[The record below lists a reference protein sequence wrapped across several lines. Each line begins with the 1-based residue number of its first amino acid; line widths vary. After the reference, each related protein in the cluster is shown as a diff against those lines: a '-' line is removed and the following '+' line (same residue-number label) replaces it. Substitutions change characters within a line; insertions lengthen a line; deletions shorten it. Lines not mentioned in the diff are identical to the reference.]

1 MNRETVY
8 FTREAAGREDTRPIG
23 IFGFEFDSRKGTPQ
37 IYTDGAP
44 VREGDKV
51 IHTQAPGGM
60 LAPTSTTG
68 VAAFCPWGHEGELYV
83 RYGQDRYAHM
93 NGAVV
98 RDLS

>member
-1 MNRETVY
+1 MSTA
-8 FTREAAGREDTRPIG
+8 TDTRKVG
-23 IFGFEFDSRKGTPQ
+23 IFGFEFDTRFGTEQ

-51 IHTQAPGGM
+51 IHTQESGLLPGVT
-60 LAPTSTTG
+60 TSGT
-68 VAAFCPWGHEGELYV
+68 AEFCPWGHPGELYV
-83 RYGQDRYAHM
+83 KYAEGRYAHM